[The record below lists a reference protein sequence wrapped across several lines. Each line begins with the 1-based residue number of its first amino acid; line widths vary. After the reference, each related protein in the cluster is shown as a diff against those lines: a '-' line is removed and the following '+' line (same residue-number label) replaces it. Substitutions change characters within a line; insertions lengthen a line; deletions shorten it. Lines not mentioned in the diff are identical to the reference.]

1 MNKPCEGTSRSNCWK
16 FAMKMLFMMLCSC
29 LCVALVH
36 ASDFDATAEYRTKRF
51 GSLGLGIT
59 LFQLYGT
66 AEGVLAGGSYLSI
79 ELGKGKRAQ
88 SGALVLHAATLETPT
103 AVGYSFRYFPARP
116 SQHLFYLGK
125 VGVGIYR
132 AINDLGYYQNRPR
145 LNIAAGV
152 GYQWHRHS
160 TVAFMLSQ
168 SVSGREAGNGLS
180 AVVMV
185 RGFLW

>member
-1 MNKPCEGTSRSNCWK
+1 MKTSVSL
-16 FAMKMLFMMLCSC
+16 MLFMMLCSC
-29 LCVALVH
+29 LCVADVH

-103 AVGYSFRYFPARP
+103 TVGYSFRYFPARP
-116 SQHLFYLGK
+116 SQQLFYLGK

-132 AINDLGYYQNRPR
+132 AITINDLGYYYQNRPR

-160 TVAFMLSQ
+160 TVEFMLSQ

-185 RGFLW
+185 RGILW